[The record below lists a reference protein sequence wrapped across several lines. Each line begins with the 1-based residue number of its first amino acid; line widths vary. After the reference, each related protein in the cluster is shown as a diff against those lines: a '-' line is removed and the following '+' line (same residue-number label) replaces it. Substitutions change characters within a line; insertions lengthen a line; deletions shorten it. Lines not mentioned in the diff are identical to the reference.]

1 MDFKDVKNLG
11 IDYETEKQVL
21 NLHSSAIHV
30 ENKLGLKARLAWF
43 YMVYRSFSHL
53 GDSQK
58 FTIQISD
65 LKKAINYT
73 SKNNK
78 ILKDLLRDL
87 TQTSVEWDILEKD
100 DQIWE
105 VNSLLSGCKIDK
117 GTGKITFSF
126 SPFIQERLF
135 NPKLY
140 AKINLIVSKRFK
152 SKYSLTIY
160 CLAVDY
166 LQIKYNYG
174 EKNLTID
181 ELRKYLGLGDNE
193 YARVVDLNKDIIK
206 KAEKEINVNSDLN
219 ISIIPIR
226 TINRKIT
233 GFKFKMSIK
242 EEHLESY
249 RPQKLIRQ
257 NNNDKQ
263 TNLFDSVGASSIQ
276 EIEIFKEKKELI
288 KVTNQELKKY
298 FSDNKISIRTDT
310 VQNKLEEIQE
320 TFQEN
325 FEDYLVFLMN
335 YTNQEAKKK
344 SINNLSGFYVGLLKD
359 DSQLDNYI
367 LFFQQQ
373 QQRKQSQQIKIK
385 SMIENELQKQYDK
398 YLSEDFDNYL
408 VENIDRLENKIIKI
422 IKSTLKPGDFILD
435 VIIERSHKGI
445 IDKTLITASK
455 PSTKAG
461 ILVHLR
467 NYKDE
472 LNYKTISFDEW
483 KNQEITEEILDDIEY
498 KIVKSF

>member
-1 MDFKDVKNLG
+1 
-11 IDYETEKQVL
+11 
-21 NLHSSAIHV
+21 
-30 ENKLGLKARLAWF
+30 
-43 YMVYRSFSHL
+43 
-53 GDSQK
+53 
-58 FTIQISD
+58 
-65 LKKAINYT
+65 
-73 SKNNK
+73 
-78 ILKDLLRDL
+78 
-87 TQTSVEWDILEKD
+87 
-100 DQIWE
+100 
-105 VNSLLSGCKIDK
+105 
-117 GTGKITFSF
+117 
-126 SPFIQERLF
+126 
-135 NPKLY
+135 
-140 AKINLIVSKRFK
+140 
-152 SKYSLTIY
+152 
-160 CLAVDY
+160 
-166 LQIKYNYG
+166 
-174 EKNLTID
+174 
-181 ELRKYLGLGDNE
+181 
-193 YARVVDLNKDIIK
+193 
-206 KAEKEINVNSDLN
+206 
-219 ISIIPIR
+219 
-226 TINRKIT
+226 
-233 GFKFKMSIK
+233 MSIK

-257 NNNDKQ
+257 NNNDEQ

-483 KNQEITEEILDDIEY
+483 KNQEITEEILEDIEY

>member
-1 MDFKDVKNLG
+1 MTFVESEIELAQERIVVN
-11 IDYETEKQVL
+11 I
-21 NLHSSAIHV
+21 HSGAIQI
-30 ENKLGLKARLAWF
+30 ENKVALLSRQAWF
-43 YMVYRSFSHL
+43 YLVYKAMPSLLEKEVF
-53 GDSQK
+53 
-58 FTIQISD
+58 IISLPE
-65 LKKAINYT
+65 LKEAIGYNST
-73 SKNNK
+73 NNK
-78 ILKDLLRDL
+78 YLKEALRDL
-87 TQTSVEWDILEKD
+87 VNTTIEWNIFYKNKES
-100 DQIWE
+100 WE
-105 VNSLLSGCKIDK
+105 INSLLAGCKIEN
-117 GTGKITFSF
+117 GFCEYAI
-126 SPFIQERLF
+126 SPFLKRKLA
-135 NPKLY
+135 NPEMYVKLD
-140 AKINLIVSKRFK
+140 LLLSKKFK
-152 SKYSLTIY
+152 SKHTFALYSLA
-160 CLAVDY
+160 LDY
-166 LQIKYNYG
+166 LQVKNNYG
-174 EKNLTID
+174 EKNLTI
-181 ELRKYLGLGDNE
+181 EEMRKFLGFETGE
-193 YARVVDLNKDIIK
+193 YTRVVDVNKDILK
-206 KAEKEINVNSDLN
+206 KAEKEINLDTDMN
-219 ISIIPIR
+219 ISITPIK
-226 TINRKIT
+226 TTNRKIT
-233 GFKFKMSIK
+233 GFKLKMSIK
-242 EEHLESY
+242 EEHLEAY
-249 RPQKLIRQ
+249 RTQRLIRQ

-325 FEDYLVFLMN
+325 FEDYLIFLMN

-373 QQRKQSQQIKIK
+373 QQRKQSQKIKIK

-445 IDKTLITASK
+445 IDKTLITDSK

>member
-1 MDFKDVKNLG
+1 MPSLL
-11 IDYETEKQVL
+11 EKEVFIISL
-21 NLHSSAIHV
+21 PELKEAIGY
-30 ENKLGLKARLAWF
+30 N
-43 YMVYRSFSHL
+43 S
-53 GDSQK
+53 
-58 FTIQISD
+58 T
-65 LKKAINYT
+65 
-73 SKNNK
+73 NNK
-78 ILKDLLRDL
+78 YLKEALRDL
-87 TQTSVEWDILEKD
+87 VNTTIEWNIFYKNKES
-100 DQIWE
+100 WE
-105 VNSLLSGCKIDK
+105 INSLLAGCKIEN
-117 GTGKITFSF
+117 GFCEYAI
-126 SPFIQERLF
+126 SPFLKRKLA
-135 NPKLY
+135 NPEMYVKLD
-140 AKINLIVSKRFK
+140 LLLSKKFK
-152 SKYSLTIY
+152 SKHTFALYSLA
-160 CLAVDY
+160 LDY
-166 LQIKYNYG
+166 LQVKNNYG
-174 EKNLTID
+174 EKNLTI
-181 ELRKYLGLGDNE
+181 EEMRKFLGFETGE
-193 YARVVDLNKDIIK
+193 YTRVVDVNKDILK
-206 KAEKEINVNSDLN
+206 KAEKEINLDTDMN
-219 ISIIPIR
+219 ISITPIK
-226 TINRKIT
+226 TTNRKIT
-233 GFKFKMSIK
+233 GFKLKMSIK
-242 EEHLESY
+242 EEHLEAY
-249 RPQKLIRQ
+249 RTQRLIRQ

-373 QQRKQSQQIKIK
+373 QQRKQSQKIKIK

-445 IDKTLITASK
+445 IDKTLITDSK

>member
-1 MDFKDVKNLG
+1 MTFVESEIELARERIVVN
-11 IDYETEKQVL
+11 I
-21 NLHSSAIHV
+21 HSGAIQI
-30 ENKLGLKARLAWF
+30 ENKVALLSRQAWF
-43 YMVYRSFSHL
+43 YLVYKAMPSLLEKEVF
-53 GDSQK
+53 
-58 FTIQISD
+58 IISLPE
-65 LKKAINYT
+65 LKEAIGYNST
-73 SKNNK
+73 NNK
-78 ILKDLLRDL
+78 YLKEALRDL
-87 TQTSVEWDILEKD
+87 VNTTIEWNIFYKNKES
-100 DQIWE
+100 WE
-105 VNSLLSGCKIDK
+105 INSLLAGCKIEN
-117 GTGKITFSF
+117 GFCEYAI
-126 SPFIQERLF
+126 SPFLKRKLA
-135 NPKLY
+135 NPEMYVKLD
-140 AKINLIVSKRFK
+140 LLLSKKFK
-152 SKYSLTIY
+152 SKHTFALYSLA
-160 CLAVDY
+160 LDY
-166 LQIKYNYG
+166 LQVKNNYG
-174 EKNLTID
+174 EKNLTIEEMRKFLGFKTD
-181 ELRKYLGLGDNE
+181 EYT
-193 YARVVDLNKDIIK
+193 RVVDINKNILK
-206 KAEKEINVNSDLN
+206 KAEKEINLDTDMN
-219 ISIIPIR
+219 ISITPIK
-226 TINRKIT
+226 TTNRKIT
-233 GFKFKMSIK
+233 GFKLKMSIK
-242 EEHLESY
+242 EEHLEAY
-249 RPQKLIRQ
+249 RTQRLIRQ

-325 FEDYLVFLMN
+325 FEDYLIFLMN

-373 QQRKQSQQIKIK
+373 QQRKQSQKIKIK

>member
-1 MDFKDVKNLG
+1 MTFVESEIELARERIVVN
-11 IDYETEKQVL
+11 I
-21 NLHSSAIHV
+21 HSGAIQI
-30 ENKLGLKARLAWF
+30 ENKVALLSRQAWF
-43 YMVYRSFSHL
+43 YLVYKAMPSLLEKEVF
-53 GDSQK
+53 
-58 FTIQISD
+58 IISLPE
-65 LKKAINYT
+65 LKEAIGYNST
-73 SKNNK
+73 NNK
-78 ILKDLLRDL
+78 YLKEALRDL
-87 TQTSVEWDILEKD
+87 VNTTIEWNIFYKNKES
-100 DQIWE
+100 WE
-105 VNSLLSGCKIDK
+105 INSLLAGCKIEN
-117 GTGKITFSF
+117 GFCEYAI
-126 SPFIQERLF
+126 SPFLKRKLA
-135 NPKLY
+135 NPEMYVKLD
-140 AKINLIVSKRFK
+140 LLLSKKFK
-152 SKYSLTIY
+152 SKHTFALYSLA
-160 CLAVDY
+160 LDY
-166 LQIKYNYG
+166 LQVKNNYG
-174 EKNLTID
+174 EKNLTI
-181 ELRKYLGLGDNE
+181 EEMRKFLGFETGE
-193 YARVVDLNKDIIK
+193 YTRVVDVNKDILK
-206 KAEKEINVNSDLN
+206 KAEKEINLDTDMN
-219 ISIIPIR
+219 ISITPIK
-226 TINRKIT
+226 TTNRKIT
-233 GFKFKMSIK
+233 GFKLKMSIK
-242 EEHLESY
+242 EEHLEAY
-249 RPQKLIRQ
+249 RTQRLIRQ

-373 QQRKQSQQIKIK
+373 QQRKQSQKIKIK

-445 IDKTLITASK
+445 IDKTLITDSK